1 MSGYSAFAFAVL
13 LGVCAASIEANE
25 LARVHPRASNAL
37 GSSAQLS
44 LTNGIVSPDGFSR
57 SAVLAGGSFPG
68 PLIQAQKGGE
78 ISINVVNQL
87 VDESMPIDTSIHWH
101 GIFQH
106 ETNWADGTAYITQ
119 CPILVSFTL
128 FHSVLRWLERPSCHL
143 RPKRSSWGHV

>member
-87 VDESMPIDTSIHWH
+87 VDESMPIDTSI
-101 GIFQH
+101 
-106 ETNWADGTAYITQ
+106 
-119 CPILVSFTL
+119 V
-128 FHSVLRWLERPSCHL
+128 SVLQFHV
-143 RPKRSSWGHV
+143 SWVLYDHVVALARYFPT